1 MTSFDQIETL
11 ALSIVEDYKISKLF
25 ENNYDN
31 FQKFCDGLL
40 FNALPQFT
48 ECRQDLTYNV
58 ETREFDVD
66 LTNLEIY
73 ILSRYWVIAW
83 WERENNNAA
92 QIALKLGIKNQY
104 SYNSESQNFK
114 EKQNVID
121 KLREEVDRATQE
133 YLLLDLDS
141 YGF

>member
-1 MTSFDQIETL
+1 LTSFDQIETL
-11 ALSIVEDYKISKLF
+11 ALSIVEDYKLNKLF
-25 ENNYDN
+25 ENSYDN

-58 ETREFDVD
+58 ETREFGVD

-73 ILSRYWVIAW
+73 ILSRYWVVAW

>member
-11 ALSIVEDYKISKLF
+11 ALSIVEDYKLNKLF
-25 ENNYDN
+25 ENSYDN
-31 FQKFCDGLL
+31 FQKFCDSLL

-48 ECRQDLTYNV
+48 ECRQDLTYNA
-58 ETREFDVD
+58 ETREFGID

>member
-11 ALSIVEDYKISKLF
+11 ALSIIEDYKLSKLF
-25 ENNYDN
+25 ENSYDN

-48 ECRQDLTYNV
+48 ECRQDLNYNA
-58 ETREFDVD
+58 ETREFGVD

-121 KLREEVDRATQE
+121 KLREEVDRATQD

-141 YGF
+141 YDF

>member
-11 ALSIVEDYKISKLF
+11 ALSIVEDYKLNKLF
-25 ENNYDN
+25 ESSYDN

-48 ECRQDLTYNV
+48 ECRQDLSYNV
-58 ETREFDVD
+58 ETREFGVD

>member
-11 ALSIVEDYKISKLF
+11 ALSIVEDYKLNKLF
-25 ENNYDN
+25 ENSYDN
-31 FQKFCDGLL
+31 FQKFCDSLL

-48 ECRQDLTYNV
+48 ECRQDLTYNA
-58 ETREFDVD
+58 ETREFGVD

>member
-11 ALSIVEDYKISKLF
+11 ALSIVEYYKLNKLF
-25 ENNYDN
+25 ENSYDN

>member
-1 MTSFDQIETL
+1 MRSLLVSE
-11 ALSIVEDYKISKLF
+11 AGLSWLTKSQSI
-25 ENNYDN
+25 N
-31 FQKFCDGLL
+31 FQKFCDSLL

-58 ETREFDVD
+58 ETREFGVD

>member
-11 ALSIVEDYKISKLF
+11 ALSIVEDYKLNKLF
-25 ENNYDN
+25 DSSYNN

-58 ETREFDVD
+58 ETREFGVD

>member
-1 MTSFDQIETL
+1 LTSFDQIETL
-11 ALSIVEDYKISKLF
+11 ALSIVEDYKLNKLF
-25 ENNYDN
+25 ENSYDN

-48 ECRQDLTYNV
+48 ECRQDLNYNV

>member
-11 ALSIVEDYKISKLF
+11 ALSIVEDYKLNKLF
-25 ENNYDN
+25 ENSYDN
-31 FQKFCDGLL
+31 FQKFCDSLL

-48 ECRQDLTYNV
+48 ECRQDLNYNA
-58 ETREFDVD
+58 ETREFGVD

>member
-11 ALSIVEDYKISKLF
+11 ALSIVEDYKLNKLF
-25 ENNYDN
+25 ENSYDN

-104 SYNSESQNFK
+104 SYNSEFQNFK

>member
-1 MTSFDQIETL
+1 MTSFDKIEDL
-11 ALSIVEDYKISKLF
+11 ALSIIEDYKLQRVFDSDY
-25 ENNYDN
+25 ES
-31 FQKFCDGLL
+31 FQKFCDNLL
-40 FNALPQFT
+40 FNALPQFV
-48 ECRQDLTYNV
+48 ECRQDLSYD
-58 ETREFDVD
+58 EQAREFDAD
-66 LTNLEIY
+66 LTALEIY

-114 EKQNVID
+114 EKQNIID
-121 KLREEVDRATQE
+121 KLREEVDRATQD

>member
-11 ALSIVEDYKISKLF
+11 ALSIIEDYKLNKLI
-25 ENNYDN
+25 ESSYDN

-48 ECRQDLTYNV
+48 ECRQDLSYDV
-58 ETREFDVD
+58 ETREFGVE

-114 EKQNVID
+114 EKQNIID

>member
-11 ALSIVEDYKISKLF
+11 ALSIVEDYKLDKLF
-25 ENNYDN
+25 ENSYDN

>member
-11 ALSIVEDYKISKLF
+11 ALSIVEDYKLNKLF
-25 ENNYDN
+25 ESSYDN

-40 FNALPQFT
+40 FNALPQFS

>member
-11 ALSIVEDYKISKLF
+11 ALSIVEDYKLNKLF
-25 ENNYDN
+25 ESSYDN

-58 ETREFDVD
+58 ETREFGVD

>member
-11 ALSIVEDYKISKLF
+11 ALSIVEDYKLNKLF
-25 ENNYDN
+25 ENSYDN
-31 FQKFCDGLL
+31 FQKFCDSLL

-58 ETREFDVD
+58 ETREFGVD

-114 EKQNVID
+114 EKQNVVD

>member
-11 ALSIVEDYKISKLF
+11 ALSIVEDYKLNKLF
-25 ENNYDN
+25 ESSYDN

-48 ECRQDLTYNV
+48 ECRQDLTYNI
-58 ETREFDVD
+58 ETREFDAD

>member
-11 ALSIVEDYKISKLF
+11 SLSIVEDYKLNKLF
-25 ENNYDN
+25 ENSYDN

-58 ETREFDVD
+58 ETREFGVD

>member
-1 MTSFDQIETL
+1 LTSFDQIETL
-11 ALSIVEDYKISKLF
+11 ALSIVEDYKLNKLF
-25 ENNYDN
+25 ENSYDN

-58 ETREFDVD
+58 ETREFGVD

-83 WERENNNAA
+83 WERENNNAV

>member
-11 ALSIVEDYKISKLF
+11 ALSIVEDYKLNKLF
-25 ENNYDN
+25 ESSYDN

-48 ECRQDLTYNV
+48 ECRQDLTYDV

-121 KLREEVDRATQE
+121 KLREEVDRATQD

-141 YGF
+141 YSF

>member
-11 ALSIVEDYKISKLF
+11 ALSIVEDYKLNKLF
-25 ENNYDN
+25 ENSYDN

-48 ECRQDLTYNV
+48 ECRQDLNYNA
-58 ETREFDVD
+58 ETREFGVD

>member
-11 ALSIVEDYKISKLF
+11 ALSIVEDYKLNKLF
-25 ENNYDN
+25 ESSYDN

-48 ECRQDLTYNV
+48 ECRQDLNYNA
-58 ETREFDVD
+58 ETREFGVD

>member
-11 ALSIVEDYKISKLF
+11 ALSIVEDYKLSKLF

-83 WERENNNAA
+83 WERENNTAA

>member
-11 ALSIVEDYKISKLF
+11 ALSIVEDYKLSKLF
-25 ENNYDN
+25 ESNYDN

-58 ETREFDVD
+58 ETREFGVD

-114 EKQNVID
+114 EKQNIID

>member
-11 ALSIVEDYKISKLF
+11 ALSIVEDYKLSKLF
-25 ENNYDN
+25 ESNYDN

-58 ETREFDVD
+58 ETREFGVD

-114 EKQNVID
+114 EKQNVVD

>member
-11 ALSIVEDYKISKLF
+11 ALSIVEDYKLSKLF
-25 ENNYDN
+25 ESNYDN

-58 ETREFDVD
+58 ETREFGVD

>member
-11 ALSIVEDYKISKLF
+11 ALSIVEDYKLNKLF
-25 ENNYDN
+25 ESNYDN

-58 ETREFDVD
+58 ETREFDAD

>member
-11 ALSIVEDYKISKLF
+11 ALSIVEDYKLNKLF
-25 ENNYDN
+25 ENSYDN
-31 FQKFCDGLL
+31 FQKFCDSLL

-58 ETREFDVD
+58 ETREFGVD

>member
-11 ALSIVEDYKISKLF
+11 ALSIVEDYKLNKLF
-25 ENNYDN
+25 ESSYDN

-40 FNALPQFT
+40 FNALTQFT

-58 ETREFDVD
+58 ETREFGVD

>member
-1 MTSFDQIETL
+1 LTSFDQIETL
-11 ALSIVEDYKISKLF
+11 AFSIVEDYKLNKLF
-25 ENNYDN
+25 ENSYDN

>member
-1 MTSFDQIETL
+1 MTSFDRIEEL
-11 ALSIVEDYKISKLF
+11 ALSIVDDYKLDKLF
-25 ENNYDN
+25 NNSYDD
-31 FQKFCDGLL
+31 FQSFCDNLL
-40 FNALPQFT
+40 FNAIPQFT
-48 ECRQDLTYNV
+48 ECRQALNYNA
-58 ETREFDVD
+58 EQREFNAD

-121 KLREEVDRATQE
+121 KLREEVDRATQD

-141 YGF
+141 YGL

>member
-25 ENNYDN
+25 ENSYDN

-58 ETREFDVD
+58 ETREFGVD

>member
-11 ALSIVEDYKISKLF
+11 ALSIVEDYKLNKLF
-25 ENNYDN
+25 ESSYDN

-58 ETREFDVD
+58 GTREFGVD

>member
-11 ALSIVEDYKISKLF
+11 ALSIVEDYKLSKLF
-25 ENNYDN
+25 ESSYDN

-48 ECRQDLTYNV
+48 ECRQDLTYNI
-58 ETREFDVD
+58 ETREFDAD

>member
-1 MTSFDQIETL
+1 MTSFDKVIEL
-11 ALSIVEDYKISKLF
+11 ALSIVDDYKISKLF
-25 ENNYDN
+25 DTNYDN
-31 FQKFCDGLL
+31 FQSFCDGLL
-40 FNALPQFT
+40 FNAIPQFT
-48 ECRQDLTYNV
+48 ECRQSLDYNA
-58 ETREFDVD
+58 EQREFNVV

-121 KLREEVDRATQE
+121 KLREEVDRATQD

-141 YGF
+141 YGL

>member
-11 ALSIVEDYKISKLF
+11 ALSIVEDYKLSKLF
-25 ENNYDN
+25 ESNYDN

-58 ETREFDVD
+58 GTREFDVD

-114 EKQNVID
+114 EKQNIID